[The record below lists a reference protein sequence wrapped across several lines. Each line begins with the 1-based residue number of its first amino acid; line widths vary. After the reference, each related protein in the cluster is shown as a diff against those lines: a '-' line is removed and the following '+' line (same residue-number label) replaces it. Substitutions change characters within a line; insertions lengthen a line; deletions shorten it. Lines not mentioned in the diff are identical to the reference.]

1 MNLSKASVK
10 GLGVLVSGV
19 LIFSTG
25 TFIINPLIEQRT
37 ENVEALKSMQ
47 KITETKKANL
57 TRLSNGAVNFQE
69 AFEAG
74 SNFEKIVPKYKDIES
89 ASRAISE
96 AITPGVT
103 ITSFTFGS
111 EEPVA
116 QNVTPTASIDG
127 YRPPASFSQGSSKSS
142 SSKSSSDKGAKPATG
157 SSGTGSS
164 STLNRLPMTIS
175 VSAESYQKLSEY
187 TDQLSKEDRLLSVI
201 SISGSSK
208 EGNVKA
214 DIYAYAFIDKT
225 Q

>member
-19 LIFSTG
+19 LIFGTG
-25 TFIINPLIEQRT
+25 MFVINPLVEQRT
-37 ENVEALKSMQ
+37 ENVEALKSLQ

-96 AITPGVT
+96 ATVPGVT
-103 ITSFTFGS
+103 ITSFTFNP

-116 QNVTPTASIDG
+116 ENKLPPVSLQG
-127 YRPPASFSQGSSKSS
+127 YKPPASFAQS
-142 SSKSSSDKGAKPATG
+142 SSKGSSSDKGSKPATG
-157 SSGTGSS
+157 SSGAGSGAS
-164 STLNRLPMTIS
+164 LNRLPLIVS
-175 VSAESYQKLSEY
+175 VSAENYQKLSEY
-187 TDQLSKEDRLLSVI
+187 IDQLSKEDRLLSVI